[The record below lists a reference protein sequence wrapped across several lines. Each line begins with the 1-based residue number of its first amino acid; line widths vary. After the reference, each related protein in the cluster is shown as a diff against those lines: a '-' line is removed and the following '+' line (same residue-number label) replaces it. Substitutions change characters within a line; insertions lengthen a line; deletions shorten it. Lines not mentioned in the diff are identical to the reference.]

1 VSARRL
7 AAGGAVLA
15 ALLAPAAAHA
25 QQGDG
30 RPAVG
35 GGSFNDA
42 PLLKPGR
49 YRDSLRP
56 GEETYYAFDVKPGQR
71 LRVRAVVPGD
81 GGHVPRSDWFG
92 VSTASPMHD
101 GGLEIADD
109 LGGHR
114 GLVFNTNQRIDF
126 RTNPVDTAAAADQ
139 RDSFGGYSGPGAWFV
154 KLTLRSTEETP
165 DPVEVPVDFEVAVE
179 GAPAPEPRASA
190 TPAPTRAPAQKEPA
204 ERGGTWA
211 AGLLIAALAGL
222 LVGLA
227 IAALARRRSRPRPA

>member
-1 VSARRL
+1 VKARGV
-7 AAGGAVLA
+7 AAGAVLA
-15 ALLAPAAAHA
+15 VLLAPCAAHA
-25 QQGDG
+25 QQGDR

-56 GEETYYAFDVKPGQR
+56 GEEVYYAFDAKAGQR
-71 LRVRAVVPGD
+71 LHISAEVPGN
-81 GGHVPRSDWFG
+81 GEHVPRAAWFR

-101 GGLEIADD
+101 GGLDIDDDIA
-109 LGGHR
+109 GHSD
-114 GLVFNTNQRIDF
+114 LVFNTNRRIEF
-126 RTNPVDTAAAADQ
+126 RTKPIDTPASADALD
-139 RDSFGGYSGPGAWFV
+139 RFGGYSGPGAWFV
-154 KLTLRSTEETP
+154 KLTLRSTEATP
-165 DPVEVPVDFEVAVE
+165 DPVEVPVEFDVAVE
-179 GAPAPEPRASA
+179 GTPAPEPRPSA
-190 TPAPTRAPAQKEPA
+190 TPAPTRTPAPVKPA

-227 IAALARRRSRPRPA
+227 IAVLARRRSRPRPA